1 MIGSAESSW
10 RTIFSSVL
18 QGSVLGPVLYNIF
31 INDLDEKIVSALGKF
46 ADDMKLGGM
55 VGTPEGCAAIQ

>member
-1 MIGSAESSW
+1 M
-10 RTIFSSVL
+10 
-18 QGSVLGPVLYNIF
+18 YNIF

>member
-1 MIGSAESSW
+1 M
-10 RTIFSSVL
+10 
-18 QGSVLGPVLYNIF
+18 LGPVLYNIF

-55 VGTPEGCAAIQ
+55 ADTAGYAAIQQGVGQTGDFGREEPDEI